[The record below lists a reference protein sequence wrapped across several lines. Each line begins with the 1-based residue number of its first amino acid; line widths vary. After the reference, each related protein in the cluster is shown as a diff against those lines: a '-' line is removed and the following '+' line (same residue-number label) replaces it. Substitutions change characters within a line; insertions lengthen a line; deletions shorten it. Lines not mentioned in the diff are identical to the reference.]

1 MGVKKAQFVR
11 QGAKVLK
18 GHTKTHRSNR
28 INDSN
33 LTSNAHRE
41 R

>member
-1 MGVKKAQFVR
+1 MGLKKAQFVK

-18 GHTKTHRSNR
+18 GHSKMHRSNR

-33 LTSNAHRE
+33 LTSNAQRE